1 LSDELDTLRPLRRL
15 RQLARDLRSGIERDD
30 MALVAQA
37 AGLLAPTIS
46 ECQIACTSLSLS
58 AGDAAEMAMET
69 HQMLNECETRL
80 MQAMAQVAA
89 EIRRLQQ
96 GRKTVAVVQPRSPD
110 ASGLTL
116 DTLR

>member
-1 LSDELDTLRPLRRL
+1 MSEESDTLRPLRWL
-15 RQLARDLRSGIERDD
+15 RQLSHDLRSGIERDD

-37 AGLLAPTIS
+37 ASLLAPAVA
-46 ECQIACTSLSLS
+46 ECQTACTASSLS
-58 AGDAAEMAMET
+58 AGEAAEMAMET
-69 HQMLNECETRL
+69 HRTLNECEAQL
-80 MQAMAQVAA
+80 MRAMSQVAA

-116 DTLR
+116 DTSR